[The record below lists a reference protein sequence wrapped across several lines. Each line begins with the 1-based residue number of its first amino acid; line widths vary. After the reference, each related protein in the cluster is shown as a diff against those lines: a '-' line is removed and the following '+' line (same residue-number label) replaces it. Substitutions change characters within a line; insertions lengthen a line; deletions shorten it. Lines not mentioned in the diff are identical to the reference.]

1 MSGGDHI
8 HTGTVVGKLEGE
20 RGITMGFVDLLREN
34 YVEQDLSRGIYF
46 TQDWASMPGVMAV
59 ASGGILRSAHART
72 QKSSVM
78 TRAAIWWWYAR
89 APLTRLVQLPTG
101 GSGSLY

>member
-34 YVEQDLSRGIYF
+34 YVEQDFLAVLLHPRLGFYAWCDGSSLWWYSR
-46 TQDWASMPGVMAV
+46 
-59 ASGGILRSAHART
+59 LAHART
-72 QKSSVM
+72 
-78 TRAAIWWWYAR
+78 RR
-89 APLTRLVQLPTG
+89 NLR
-101 GSGSLY
+101 

>member
-1 MSGGDHI
+1 MHFRTLAKCLRMSGGDHI

-59 ASGGILRSAHART
+59 ASGGIRLAR
-72 QKSSVM
+72 
-78 TRAAIWWWYAR
+78 R
-89 APLTRLVQLPTG
+89 PH
-101 GSGSLY
+101 